1 MSRTETLRRVT
12 RGDIIAHG
20 ESVIAALEAEEGFA
34 EVKAQ
39 AEALGVHI
47 SVYVRDTF
55 TYDKQHDFKLAEDDE
70 DIPYGYAA
78 DLRIDM
84 TREGRI
90 LFAQDEFGGF
100 DQLTQSYNIIYTPD
114 TLFGKKL
121 TFREYAEIDGSE
133 SIIDYLAGFLDTIK
147 EDKGGI
153 ASVLVANDEADAPLS
168 EQLDMIEALSDLPE
182 GEDVVE
188 ICGGAFSGI
197 YLAEGSLFFTRD
209 GFRPMGL
216 LLEARQ
222 FGFFCDHGVSTIDRE
237 KWDTFK
243 KDLAG
248 FTKLAEKGVPGFTE
262 ICSQLGLYSL
272 EPSAKEEKRLNQ
284 ITSLRAKEFADTCKR
299 FIAWGDQKMEE
310 QGDGAVLSILWP

>member
-12 RGDIIAHG
+12 RADIIAHG
-20 ESVIAALEAEEGFA
+20 ESVIATLTAEEGFR
-34 EVKAQ
+34 EVASQ

-55 TYDKQHDFKLAEDDE
+55 TYDKQHDYKLAEDDE

-90 LFAQDEFGGF
+90 LFAQDEFGGY
-100 DQLTQSYNIIYTPD
+100 DQLTQSYNIIFTPD
-114 TLFGKKL
+114 TFFGKKL
-121 TFREYAEIDGSE
+121 TFLDYAEIDGSE
-133 SIIDYLAGFLDTIK
+133 NVINYLAGFLDTIK
-147 EDKGGI
+147 EGKGGI
-153 ASVLVANDEADAPLS
+153 ASVLLSNEEANTPLS
-168 EQLDMIEALSDLPE
+168 TKLDMITSLSDFPE

-188 ICGGAFSGI
+188 LHGGTFSGI
-197 YLAEGSLFFTRD
+197 YLSEGSVFFTRD

-222 FGFFCDHGVSTIDRE
+222 FGFFCDHGVSVIDTE
-237 KWDTFK
+237 KWELFK
-243 KDLAG
+243 KDLEG
-248 FTKLAEKGVPGFTE
+248 FCALAEKGVPGFTE

-272 EPSAKEEKRLNQ
+272 EPSAGEEKRLNLV
-284 ITSLRAKEFADTCKR
+284 TCLRAKEFVETCHD
-299 FIAWGDQKMEE
+299 FILWGDTQMAE